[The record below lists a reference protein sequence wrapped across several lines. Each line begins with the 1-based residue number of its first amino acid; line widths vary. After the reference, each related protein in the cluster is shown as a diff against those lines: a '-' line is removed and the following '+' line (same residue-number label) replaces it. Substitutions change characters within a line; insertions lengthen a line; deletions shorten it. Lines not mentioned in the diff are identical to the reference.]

1 LINMDNYR
9 IITIMRR
16 CIFIFGLFFLISG
29 VTPAS
34 FAQEKPQGQNEQ
46 APALTKETPAKLVTA
61 IEIKGNKSISSNTI
75 ISKMKTRIGSSYQE
89 NIISDDLK
97 RLYLLG
103 FFSDIKIDTQD
114 YKDGLKVIITVV
126 ERPII
131 EKIIFS
137 GIRRL
142 TMREEKIKESFKSK
156 ETQYLDYPSLAEDVL
171 TLKKLYEKIGYNQVE
186 IKYKVDID
194 EKTDKAK
201 VEFMVEEG
209 RRIRIK
215 NILVEGNKSF
225 PARRILKLMK
235 TKRTWTFN
243 AGILKEEVLKEDIE
257 RIKSFYHKEGFA
269 DVIVDYE
276 IKPHTTKKLLLYITV
291 KIQEGKKYMVGNIT
305 LEGNKDISQKDIL
318 AKLKECVPG
327 KVFSQEA
334 LKQDIANIQGLY
346 FDRGY
351 IFAQA
356 QEATSLNTYTG
367 RTDIVY
373 NITENE
379 VAYVDKIKI
388 KGNIKTKDVVIR
400 RELRIKPGDRFDGE
414 KLKRSKERL
423 QNLGF
428 FEDISYDT
436 EDTKEKNK
444 KDLVV
449 DVKESKTGAFSFGGG
464 YSTVE
469 EFVGFFEI
477 EQKNFDWKNWP
488 YFTGAGQD
496 LKLRASFGTVSD
508 SYILSFTEPWM
519 FDYPVSFG
527 FDLYRRSHQRESD
540 IGYGYDEKV
549 TGLDLRLGKEL
560 SEYVKANLMYRYD
573 TIKISNITENASNDL
588 NAESG
593 ENSISSMAFGLT
605 YDSRDNVFNTRKGDF
620 LNGSIEDAGGLF
632 AGDKDF
638 WKLTGQASHYFPI
651 LSKSVLEVRGR
662 VGLGE
667 PYGDTQRIPIYERFF
682 AGGGTTIR
690 GYDERAIG
698 PIDPVSKDPL
708 GGNSMLIGNIEYT
721 YPLFDFLK
729 LALFADSGNVWSK
742 IGDIGSNGLKSSLGF
757 GFRIK
762 TPVGPIMLDY
772 GIPLSKAPGE
782 ENKGSG
788 KFHFNMSQGF

>member
-1 LINMDNYR
+1 MIQMDNSR

-16 CIFIFGLFFLISG
+16 NIFIFGLFFLILG
-29 VTPAS
+29 INLAS
-34 FAQEKPQGQNEQ
+34 FAQEKPQGQAEQ
-46 APALTKETPAKLVTA
+46 APALTKEAPAKLVTA

-75 ISKMKTRIGSSYQE
+75 ISKMKTRIGSTYQE

-114 YKDGLKVIITVV
+114 YKDGLKVIVTVA
-126 ERPII
+126 ERPVI
-131 EKIIFS
+131 EKITFS

-156 ETQYLDYPSLAEDVL
+156 ETQYLDYPSLSEDVR
-171 TLKKLYEKIGYNQVE
+171 TLKKLYEKIGYSQVE
-186 IKYKVDID
+186 INYKVDID

-201 VEFMVEEG
+201 VEFIVEEG
-209 RRIRIK
+209 KRIRIK

-235 TKRTWTFN
+235 TKRAWTFN

-276 IKPHTTKKLLLYITV
+276 IKPHPKKLFLYITM
-291 KIQEGKKYMVGNIT
+291 KIQEGKKYMVGNVT
-305 LEGNKDISQKDIL
+305 LQGNKEILEKDIL
-318 AKLKECVPG
+318 VRLKECVSG

-334 LKQDIANIQGLY
+334 VKQDIANIQGLY

-351 IFAQA
+351 IFAQV
-356 QEATSLNTYTG
+356 QETTSLNPYTN

-400 RELRIKPGDRFDGE
+400 RELRIKPGDRFDGD

-444 KDLVV
+444 RDLVV

-573 TIKISNITENASNDL
+573 TVDITNITENATNDL
-588 NAESG
+588 KEEYG
-593 ENSISSMAFGLT
+593 ENSISSTSFGLT
-605 YDSRDNVFNTRKGDF
+605 YDSRDNIFDTRKGDF
-620 LNGSIEDAGGLF
+620 LDGSLEDAGGLF
-632 AGDKDF
+632 GGDKDF
-638 WKLTGQASHYFPI
+638 WKFTGRASHYFPI

-662 VGLGE
+662 VGLAE
-667 PYGDTQRIPIYERFF
+667 PYGDSKKLPIYERFF
-682 AGGGTTIR
+682 AGGAYTIR

-698 PIDPVSKDPL
+698 PIDPISKDPL
-708 GGNSMLIGNIEYT
+708 GGNAMLIGNIEYS
-721 YPLFDFLK
+721 YSLFDFLK

-742 IGDIGSNGLKSSLGF
+742 ISDLGSNGLKSSLGF

-782 ENKGSG
+782 DSRGSG
-788 KFHFNMSQGF
+788 KFHFSMSQGF